1 MADKRTFNRL
11 SDRGI
16 RGLTEPGRHADG
28 GNLYLHV
35 RRGGSRQWVFLFRQ
49 QGKLKEMSLGGYPEF
64 SLKEAREKAA
74 SARALAKAGVDPLA
88 ARREAKVKEASA
100 KPFGQFA
107 IELIDSIESGFK
119 NLKHRWQWRQTLTA
133 HCQPIWDKP
142 IDLVDTTDVL
152 SCLVP
157 LWETRSETASRLRG
171 RIERVLD
178 AAKARGLR
186 SGENPAAWRGNLKVL
201 LPKRRRLTRGHHPAL
216 PYVEMPVFMAD
227 LRNRDAIAAFALEF
241 CILTASRTGETLGA
255 EWKEIDLGAGLWVIP
270 AARMKV
276 GKEHRIPLSKRAL
289 DILAKLT
296 PARTGALV
304 FPGSRPGKPMSNM
317 AMMMLLRRMGRGE
330 LTVHGFR
337 SAFRDWA
344 GNETPFAREV
354 AEAALAH
361 VIGDAAERAYRR
373 GDALDKR
380 RAMMEAWAQW
390 CEPKVVNVLAFAK
403 PRGAD

>member
-1 MADKRTFNRL
+1 M
-11 SDRGI
+11 
-16 RGLTEPGRHADG
+16 
-28 GNLYLHV
+28 
-35 RRGGSRQWVFLFRQ
+35 
-49 QGKLKEMSLGGYPEF
+49 
-64 SLKEAREKAA
+64 
-74 SARALAKAGVDPLA
+74 A

-107 IELIDSIESGFK
+107 IELFDSIESGFK

-142 IDLVDTTDVL
+142 INLVDTTDVL

-216 PYVEMPVFMAD
+216 PYVEMPLFMTD
-227 LRNRDAIAAFALEF
+227 LRSRCAIAAFALEF

-255 EWKEIDLGAGLWVIP
+255 EWKEIDLEAGLWVIP

-276 GKEHRIPLSKRAL
+276 GKEHRIPLSNRAL
-289 DILAKLT
+289 DILANSDRGQNGRIRVSWASAGK
-296 PARTGALV
+296 AAVEHGNDDAIAQDGAWRLDGTRLP
-304 FPGSRPGKPMSNM
+304 FGLPRLGGK
-317 AMMMLLRRMGRGE
+317 R
-330 LTVHGFR
+330 
-337 SAFRDWA
+337 
-344 GNETPFAREV
+344 
-354 AEAALAH
+354 
-361 VIGDAAERAYRR
+361 
-373 GDALDKR
+373 DALRARGR
-380 RAMMEAWAQW
+380 RSSAR
-390 CEPKVVNVLAFAK
+390 
-403 PRGAD
+403 PRHR